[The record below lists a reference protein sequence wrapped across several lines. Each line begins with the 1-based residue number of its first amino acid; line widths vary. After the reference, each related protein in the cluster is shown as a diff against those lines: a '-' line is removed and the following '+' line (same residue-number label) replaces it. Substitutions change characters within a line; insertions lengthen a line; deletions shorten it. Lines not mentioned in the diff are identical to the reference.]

1 MNQKTETKSTKSVEN
16 PPALTQTDNLTRI
29 ANALERIADNHDYLA
44 LCADESIELLK
55 ELNQEFSAFSRHG
68 FGM

>member
-1 MNQKTETKSTKSVEN
+1 MNQQTETKSTQSAET
-16 PPALTQTDNLTRI
+16 PPASTQTDNLTRI
-29 ANALERIADNHDYLA
+29 ANALERIADNYDYLA